1 MKTSSVP
8 PYMDGLFM
16 PATPVQQ
23 SNSGS
28 VRNWLFIL
36 PEEHHK
42 KGCGICHCEIPT
54 LGTGSLKYILLFV
67 CLSCSFL
74 RMVIQMDRSLETKYS
89 SLPAFSLPGSQMRE
103 KKKPTKLKTALG
115 SNLKELAT
123 VKQ

>member
-36 PEEHHK
+36 PEEPSQ
-42 KGCGICHCEIPT
+42 ERMWN
-54 LGTGSLKYILLFV
+54 LSL
-67 CLSCSFL
+67 
-74 RMVIQMDRSLETKYS
+74 
-89 SLPAFSLPGSQMRE
+89 
-103 KKKPTKLKTALG
+103 
-115 SNLKELAT
+115 
-123 VKQ
+123 